1 MEYNMKRSFQVKH
14 QFAIINDNWS
24 IITIFPLLIQL
35 TNTLMAI
42 ILEYNC
48 VRNCHHND
56 NRFCDSIYHE

>member
-56 NRFCDSIYHE
+56 NYFLSFHIL